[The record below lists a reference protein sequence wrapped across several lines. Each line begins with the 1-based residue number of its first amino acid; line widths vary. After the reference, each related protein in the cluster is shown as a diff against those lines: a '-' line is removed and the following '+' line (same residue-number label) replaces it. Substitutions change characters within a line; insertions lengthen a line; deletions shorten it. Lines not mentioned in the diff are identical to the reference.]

1 MVYRTITGVS
11 LQFYVS
17 RLEHLAKSSTLHWI
31 CCGAGSPWTFW
42 SWEWEWA
49 NTQAAEFLIV
59 IQDCDDVP
67 SIMQLQ

>member
-1 MVYRTITGVS
+1 MVYRTINGVS

-17 RLEHLAKSSTLHWI
+17 QLEHLPKSSTLHWI

-49 NTQAAEFLIV
+49 NTQAAEFSIV